1 MPTFFSGTAI
11 SLSFIGGILLFYS
24 SLYFPLT
31 SWAVAVAIL
40 LILAKHKPYLVILLL
55 LMGYLYASHSYIP
68 PRQED
73 LANQATP
80 QAGEPTADLPDEPQ
94 ADLSADLPKELPKK
108 LPKELIV
115 GGVFSSIPTL
125 TEKGFRQNFLIC
137 ACIDAPVSALGKK
150 SIAGKGHSPSA
161 GPSGGPDIGTDG
173 GIDDC
178 IGKNV
183 SLSYQRTSRGLLPG
197 TEGKMKIHVHTVYPR
212 KTPGTYPFDPKLTGY
227 VKHVYE
233 LKETH
238 RAQWFFERQRYR
250 LSGYFDTTFTGDVPG
265 LIQSFTIGQTSRVT
279 EHVNETFRTTGLYHL
294 VSISGSHFGMLFL
307 FVMWGVRGI
316 IHRFPHGIL
325 NRMAIY
331 LTPSEAAAVVALP
344 ILAFYLAISGM
355 SAPAERSFVMIGLF
369 LTGLILGRRGT
380 WLNYLCVSAL
390 VIELSDPSAMLTVS
404 FQLSYAA
411 VLFIGLGVDKFLNRG
426 AQKQPDGVGTNL
438 PEEPTQKSTGNN
450 AGNNVNNCADTDAGN
465 KLPLTVRAVAAATW
479 AVHAAT
485 AYVKDSVVVS
495 LSASLGTM
503 PAIVYYFHTLSLVQV
518 IANLV
523 VVPYMGF
530 LLMPPLLVGSAIYL
544 VTGWF
549 PCPGVVEWITLIM
562 LKAVDFFAG
571 LPYAS
576 INVRACP
583 PAMVIVVYAG
593 ILGFF
598 CAKKKWLATLS
609 ITSVAILT
617 AIFYVFEPPHPAS
630 VVFLDVGQGDSAVV
644 ETPSGNALVVDTGTT
659 GKEAA
664 AYLRYRGRS
673 SINALL
679 LSHNDSDHVG
689 GHEYLLRNFKV
700 LHVFDN
706 GRIDYKDNVLKSYGK
721 AIRHLKRGD
730 VATLGGAT
738 ITTLHPYDDFL
749 PDKKRSSENDYSMV
763 MKLAFSGHSFLFT
776 GDVMKTGEDDLT
788 SLGSLLKADVLKVPH
803 HGSHSS
809 TTGPFLNLVNPAVA
823 VISSGEGNSFGHP
836 HQETLERLRGLH
848 VYRTDRLGTIVL
860 TESPKGLRVKAYGES
875 EIRKSTHTAI
885 EWENLVKAFHT
896 WP

>member
-1 MPTFFSGTAI
+1 MQALPTFFSGTAI
-11 SLSFIGGILLFYS
+11 SLSFIGGILLFYAS
-24 SLYFPLT
+24 RYFPLT

-40 LILAKHKPYLVILLL
+40 LILVRRRPYIVILLL
-55 LMGYLYASHSYIP
+55 MLGYLYASHSYSP
-68 PRQED
+68 HRQAKP
-73 LANQATP
+73 ANQATP
-80 QAGEPTADLPDEPQ
+80 QAGEPTTDLPGKPMAAPPAEP
-94 ADLSADLPKELPKK
+94 PKD
-108 LPKELIV
+108 LIV

-125 TEKGFRQNFLIC
+125 TENGYRQDFLISVC
-137 ACIDAPVSALGKK
+137 ADAPVSALGKK
-150 SIAGKGHSPSA
+150 NADGKYHPHYG
-161 GPSGGPDIGTDG
+161 GTDG
-173 GIDDC
+173 SPNCGIDDY

-183 SLSYQRTSRGLLPG
+183 SLSYHRTSRGLPPG
-197 TEGKMKIHVHTVYPR
+197 TEGKMKIHLHTVYPR
-212 KTPGTYPFDPKLTGY
+212 KTPGTYPFDPKLTGF
-227 VKHVYE
+227 VKHFYE

-250 LSGYFDTTFTGDVPG
+250 LSRYFDKTFTGDVPG

-316 IHRFPHGIL
+316 VHRLPHSIL

-331 LTPSEAAAVVALP
+331 LTPSETAAVVALP
-344 ILAFYLAISGM
+344 VLTFYLAISGM
-355 SAPAERSFVMIGLF
+355 SAPAERSFLMIGLF

-390 VIELSDPSAMLTVS
+390 VIELSDPSAILTVS

-411 VLFIGLGVDKFLNRG
+411 VLFIGLGVDKFLNRA
-426 AQKQPDGVGTNL
+426 AQNQPDGTGTNL
-438 PEEPTQKSTGNN
+438 PDKPTPKDTGRDD
-450 AGNNVNNCADTDAGN
+450 GNNVSNRADTGSGN
-465 KLPLTVRAVAAATW
+465 NPPLTARAVDVATR
-479 AVHAAT
+479 AVNSAMG
-485 AYVKDSVVVS
+485 YVKDSVVVS

-503 PAIVYYFHTLSLVQV
+503 PAIVYYFHTLSLVQ
-518 IANLV
+518 ILANLV

-530 LLMPPLLVGSAIYL
+530 LLMPPLIVGSGIYL
-544 VTGWF
+544 ITGWF
-549 PCPGVVEWITLIM
+549 PWAGAVGWITIIM

-583 PAMVIVVYAG
+583 PAMVFIVYAG
-593 ILGFF
+593 IFGFF
-598 CAKKKWLATLS
+598 YAKKKWFATLS
-609 ITSVAILT
+609 ITSVATLT
-617 AIFYVFEPPHPAS
+617 AIFYLFEPPHPAR

-644 ETPSGNALVVDTGTT
+644 ETPSGNSLVVDTGTT

-664 AYLRYRGRS
+664 AYLRYRGKS

-679 LSHNDSDHVG
+679 LSHNDSDHIG

-706 GRIDYKDNVLKSYGK
+706 GRVDYKDDVLKSYGK

-738 ITTLHPYDDFL
+738 VTTLHPYDDFI
-749 PDKKRSSENDYSMV
+749 PDKKLSSENDYSMV
-763 MKLAFSGHSFLFT
+763 MKLALSGHSFLFT
-776 GDVMKTGEDDLT
+776 GDLMKTGEEDIA
-788 SLGSLLKADVLKVPH
+788 SLGSLLKADVLKVAH

-809 TTGPFLNLVNPAVA
+809 TTGPFLALVNPTVA
-823 VISSGEGNSFGHP
+823 VISSGVDNQFGHP
-836 HQETLERLRGLH
+836 HQETLDRLRGLQ

-860 TESPKGLRVKAYGES
+860 TEDPKGLRVKTYRES
-875 EIRKSTHTAI
+875 EIQKATHTAI